1 MKSSFFVLVYA
12 VALFTAGWVP
22 ARYRG
27 VWPMSDIGED
37 TFGYCVRDTLSTV
50 VRPLYNDS
58 ARALSFTFAPS

>member
-1 MKSSFFVLVYA
+1 
-12 VALFTAGWVP
+12 
-22 ARYRG
+22 
-27 VWPMSDIGED
+27 MSDIGED